1 MGSLNAESEGEP
13 SLAFVVQRKLNPI
26 GRGVSQDCD
35 AGLLV
40 SFG

>member
-1 MGSLNAESEGEP
+1 MRSLNAESESEL

-26 GRGVSQDCD
+26 GGGVRQDCD